1 MTKIEELLKESF
13 IIESQANV
21 RYLMFATRAERE
33 GYTQV
38 AKLFRATAE
47 SATIQ
52 ARNYSVALGAIQRTE
67 ENLLKAIASETHEIE
82 QTYPE
87 MIAAAKTEAHR
98 SGEGIS
104 IYANE
109 VKQSNIQLY
118 QKMLDELG
126 RTQKIFPYFVCPVC
140 GYTSEKDPPLKCPV
154 CGAKKESFKRI
165 D

>member
-21 RYLMFATRAERE
+21 RYLIFATRAERE

-47 SATIQ
+47 SATVQ
-52 ARNYSVALGAIQRTE
+52 ARNYSVALGAVQRTE

-82 QTYPE
+82 RTYPE
-87 MIAAAKTEAHR
+87 MINAAKTEAHR
-98 SGEGIS
+98 SGEAIS
-104 IYANE
+104 IYANK

-126 RTQKIFPYFVCPVC
+126 RTQEIFPYFVCPVC
-140 GYTSEKDPPLKCPV
+140 GYASEEDPPIQCPI
-154 CGAKKESFKRI
+154 CGAKGELFERI